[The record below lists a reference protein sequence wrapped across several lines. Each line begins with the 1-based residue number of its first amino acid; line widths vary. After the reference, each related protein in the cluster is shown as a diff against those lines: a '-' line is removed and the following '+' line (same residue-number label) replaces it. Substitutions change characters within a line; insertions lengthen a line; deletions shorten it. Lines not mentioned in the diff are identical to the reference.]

1 MQDTMMHPVNGPRGR
16 RGLVNNRQILVNSS
30 DGRGALT
37 PGWAGQ
43 GQVGEGQER
52 AGGGGAGGGG
62 GVGRVWGMPPAGP
75 PRLGMAESENPAFVL
90 GGFDE

>member
-43 GQVGEGQER
+43 GQVGEGWEGEEGVEGLGNAPCWATQ
-52 AGGGGAGGGG
+52 AGD
-62 GVGRVWGMPPAGP
+62 GRVGEPCLCSG
-75 PRLGMAESENPAFVL
+75 RI
-90 GGFDE
+90 